1 MAGAGARHHAR
12 PAGPGKAS
20 PAWKSPYAFLR
31 VAGRG
36 QNWTSVFFVSVPCF
50 ARMWAADSLATFQPC
65 REGPAG
71 WATLWAGRTVVC
83 QRLGGG
89 GGQGPGPR
97 PRCACL
103 DSLHPRISHRPDCD
117 PGTSPRHSEIR
128 AHLETS
134 LRPQWR
140 GGRRVLWTHGAG
152 PADGCCSVRLTCCG
166 RLRTPRPNVAG
177 SPAS

>member
-65 REGPAG
+65 RALPGGPPSGPAELSSVSG
-71 WATLWAGRTVVC
+71 PPSEEGVARGLARVPAAPVWTRFIPGSPTVLTATLAP
-83 QRLGGG
+83 RLGTPRYARISRRVSDHSGEAAG
-89 GGQGPGPR
+89 VSCGHTGQDLPTAAA
-97 PRCACL
+97 RCA
-103 DSLHPRISHRPDCD
+103 
-117 PGTSPRHSEIR
+117 
-128 AHLETS
+128 
-134 LRPQWR
+134 
-140 GGRRVLWTHGAG
+140 
-152 PADGCCSVRLTCCG
+152 
-166 RLRTPRPNVAG
+166 
-177 SPAS
+177 